1 MTTLLTPTATP
12 EHPPLGSS
20 PTLRSSDE
28 PSQSSAPASPVRDR
42 AGSSFTA
49 LTRSIHEM
57 GLMRRRYGYYWA
69 KLIGAVLILAA
80 WVVGFIWIG
89 DSWWQLANAGLL
101 AVLMTQIS
109 FLGHDAAHRQI
120 FKSGRWN
127 DWVSLIIANLLVGMS
142 YGWWQSKH
150 NRHHAN
156 PNKVGAD
163 PDIALTAIAFTP
175 ERATRHR
182 SRLMRW
188 LVAHQ
193 GWYFFP
199 ILLLEGLSLHKDGI
213 SRIISRDKIQRRW
226 VEISFLTLRLAG
238 FAALVFLVL
247 PPEKAVAFLA
257 VQLAV
262 FGLYMG
268 SAFAPNHV
276 GMPLVSAKLKLDFLR
291 RQVLM
296 SRNIRGGPLI
306 SVFMGGLNYQIEHHL
321 FPSMARPY
329 LRKAQ
334 PLVAAYCAAQ
344 GVPYTRTTLWQ
355 SYRIVIGYLNTVGLR
370 GKDPFLCPMVAQR
383 RAL

>member
-1 MTTLLTPTATP
+1 
-12 EHPPLGSS
+12 
-20 PTLRSSDE
+20 
-28 PSQSSAPASPVRDR
+28 
-42 AGSSFTA
+42 
-49 LTRSIHEM
+49 
-57 GLMRRRYGYYWA
+57 
-69 KLIGAVLILAA
+69 
-80 WVVGFIWIG
+80 
-89 DSWWQLANAGLL
+89 
-101 AVLMTQIS
+101 
-109 FLGHDAAHRQI
+109 
-120 FKSGRWN
+120 
-127 DWVSLIIANLLVGMS
+127 
-142 YGWWQSKH
+142 
-150 NRHHAN
+150 
-156 PNKVGAD
+156 
-163 PDIALTAIAFTP
+163 
-175 ERATRHR
+175 
-182 SRLMRW
+182 MRW

-226 VEISFLTLRLAG
+226 VEIGFITFRLAG
-238 FAALVFLVL
+238 FAVLVFLVL

-268 SAFAPNHV
+268 SSFAPNHV
-276 GMPLVSAKLKLDFLR
+276 GMPLVSPKLKLDFLR

-296 SRNIRGGPLI
+296 SRNISGGAPI

-329 LRKAQ
+329 LCKAQ
-334 PLVAAYCAAQ
+334 PLVSAYCAAQ

-355 SYRIVIGYLNTVGLR
+355 SYRAVIGYLNTVGLR

>member
-1 MTTLLTPTATP
+1 MTTLLTSTGTREQPASRP
-12 EHPPLGSS
+12 SA
-20 PTLRSSDE
+20 TLRSSDE
-28 PSQSSAPASPVRDR
+28 ASQSRTPASAKRDR

-69 KLIGAVLILAA
+69 KLIGAVFILAA

-89 DSWWQLANAGLL
+89 DSWWQLANAGVL
-101 AVLMTQIS
+101 AVVMTQIA

-150 NRHHAN
+150 HAN
-156 PNKVGAD
+156 PNKEGAD

-199 ILLLEGLSLHKDGI
+199 ILLLEGISLHKDGI

-226 VEISFLTLRLAG
+226 VEISLITFRLAG

-247 PPEKAVAFLA
+247 PPEKAVAFLG

-268 SAFAPNHV
+268 SSFAPNHI
-276 GMPLVSAKLKLDFLR
+276 GMPLVSPKLKLDFLR

-296 SRNIRGGPLI
+296 SRNISGGPLI
-306 SVFMGGLNYQIEHHL
+306 SIFMGGLNYQIEHHL